1 MRLLN
6 TLTALTHTAV
16 STAVKATIHPIDTTF
31 EAVGLVK
38 ETAGA
43 GVGLVRNRISALPPQ
58 EQLASEESTEL
69 KSAHHMTTAE
79 DVVDEVKEGV
89 DDVTEQAG
97 DAAKVVTA
105 KAAEQAEVVK
115 DKTADKADAAK
126 LSVQDEKH
134 EPPRKPVKKPV
145 AEKPAPERTPAKKAA
160 PEKAATEEPAAQP
173 VDEDPRDHLPGPDLA
188 PYIPPAVDELPEPIV
203 IVAE

>member
-115 DKTADKADAAK
+115 DKTADKADEAK
-126 LSVQDEKH
+126 LSVQDEKPESLK
-134 EPPRKPVKKPV
+134 EPAKKPV
-145 AEKPAPERTPAKKAA
+145 AEKPAAKRTPAKKATTEQ
-160 PEKAATEEPAAQP
+160 PATKP
-173 VDEDPRDHLPGPDLA
+173 VDEDPRDHIPGPDLA
-188 PYIPPAVDELPEPIV
+188 PYIPPALDELPEPIV